1 MFVVID
7 VCVKVRVCGWGEFV
21 AWDRGLG
28 RRSVCW
34 GGEGRY
40 SWLWNFRA
48 IDQEGGRQAPS
59 GNTAMPLVPMV
70 CDCDV

>member
-28 RRSVCW
+28 RRTFV
-34 GGEGRY
+34 
-40 SWLWNFRA
+40 
-48 IDQEGGRQAPS
+48 IDAL
-59 GNTAMPLVPMV
+59 NMA
-70 CDCDV
+70 